1 MWEDEKNKR
10 GGRWMIGLDRKERSN
25 QLDKMWL
32 ETVGIFHVCFAVRVL
47 IQCHDMIVLTAS
59 VLLTAAVSDWRGIR
73 RARRH
78 RVRCCH

>member
-32 ETVGIFHVCFAVRVL
+32 ETVGISLVCFTVRVL
-47 IQCHDMIVLTAS
+47 IK
-59 VLLTAAVSDWRGIR
+59 
-73 RARRH
+73 
-78 RVRCCH
+78 